1 MNITKKHWSDEAWQ
15 AAAPVYEAILKLPFL
30 EELAAG
36 TLPREKFEF
45 YIGQDSLYLNDY
57 TRVLAHIAS
66 RMTDPELTETFIA
79 FAANGIA
86 VERELHASYI
96 SSAPAE
102 KSPTCLFYTSLLKA
116 ACSDEAAVE
125 CAAVLPCF
133 WIYLEVGKA
142 IIRKATLDGNPY
154 AQWIST
160 YADET
165 FEESTEKAIEI
176 CNRMA
181 EQASEETRRRMTETF
196 LNASRLEYRFWASA
210 YEMEKWEIER

>member
-1 MNITKKHWSDEAWQ
+1 MNITRKRWSDEAWQ

-66 RMTDPELTETFIA
+66 RMTDPELTGTFIA

-133 WIYLEVGKA
+133 WI
-142 IIRKATLDGNPY
+142 
-154 AQWIST
+154 
-160 YADET
+160 
-165 FEESTEKAIEI
+165 
-176 CNRMA
+176 
-181 EQASEETRRRMTETF
+181 
-196 LNASRLEYRFWASA
+196 
-210 YEMEKWEIER
+210 